1 MHRGFAAA
9 FIPVALATTLS
20 LAGCGADVAVPP
32 PQADAV
38 VVERQAQAFVEAMMP
53 RRPGKPV
60 IAVLARNEATET
72 TDFLLTHAVLQRS
85 GAADVKAVAPRRG
98 RVDLYPAL
106 QVEVALDLAAFDKA
120 HPTGADYVIVPAM
133 LYEKDRDAEVTAWLR
148 RQAERGARIVGVCAG
163 VLVVGDAGLLDGRRF
178 TTHWYFRKKML
189 KDHPSAAY
197 VPHERYVVDRDV
209 ATTTGIT
216 ASVPAMLAL
225 VEAIGGRAK
234 AQALATELGVESWT
248 PVHDSTQ
255 FGLNPARMWDYI
267 VAKAAFWRHERWA
280 VDVRDGM
287 DDVALAFAAD
297 AWSRTG
303 RVRVEAAAP
312 APVKLR
318 SGLVLAAQPA
328 DPGTPRV
335 ALSPSLKPVQQLDR
349 TLCEIAER
357 FGAMP
362 RERVMIE
369 LEYPGTTLSCDRS

>member
-1 MHRGFAAA
+1 MRLHAPLAFAA
-9 FIPVALATTLS
+9 LL
-20 LAGCGADVAVPP
+20 LAGCGSDIAVPP

-38 VVERQAQAFVEAMMP
+38 AVERQAQAFVEAMKP
-53 RRPGKPV
+53 RRAGRPV

-85 GAADVKAVAPRRG
+85 GVAEVKAVAPRRG

-106 QVEVALDLAAFDKA
+106 QVEVALDLATFDKA

-133 LYEKDRDAEVTAWLR
+133 LYEKGRDPEVTAWLR

-178 TTHWYFRKKML
+178 TTHWYFREKLL
-189 KDHPSAAY
+189 KEHPSAEY

-234 AQALATELGVESWT
+234 AQALAAELGVESWT
-248 PVHDSTQ
+248 PAHDSTQ

-280 VDVRDGM
+280 VDVRDGV

-328 DPGTPRV
+328 AEGTPRV
-335 ALSPSLKPVQQLDR
+335 ALSPALKPVQQLDR
-349 TLCEIAER
+349 SLSEIGER
-357 FGAMP
+357 FGPMP
-362 RERVMIE
+362 RERVVME
-369 LEYPGTTLSCDRS
+369 LEYPVTDPGKPPGRSGP